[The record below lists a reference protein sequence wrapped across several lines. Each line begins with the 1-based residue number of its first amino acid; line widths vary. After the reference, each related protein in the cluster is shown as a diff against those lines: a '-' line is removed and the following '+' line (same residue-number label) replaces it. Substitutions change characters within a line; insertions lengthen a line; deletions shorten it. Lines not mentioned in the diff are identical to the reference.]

1 MWRFLIDFF
10 HEARQSRTLIIF
22 DEDELQPPRRHQ
34 VRPADVGGVL
44 FGVVVLGVV
53 LLVLLLGFTPLRS
66 MIPGVDSSETAREVR
81 VSLLRLQAMQDSL
94 EVQQQY
100 LSHLRQVMIGSV
112 DSVTMTTG
120 QQVDSQPVRTDV
132 DEVASEGRS
141 ADWSDHEQPALS
153 YWRFSSIP
161 AAAPYGV
168 AIDERSITNLQLP
181 VLPPV
186 SGFLTRGFDAR
197 AGHFGVDFAAEEGST
212 VRSVGNGYV
221 IFADWSH
228 EGGYTIAIQHSDG
241 YVSIYK
247 HNRRLLKRTG
257 ERVRAR
263 EAIAESGNSGEMTT
277 GPHLHF
283 EFWHNG
289 LAQDPRL
296 YFVTE

>member
-44 FGVVVLGVV
+44 VGVVVIGVV

-66 MIPGVDSSETAREVR
+66 LIPGVDSAETAREVR

-100 LSHLRQVMIGSV
+100 LAHLRQVMIGSV
-112 DSVTMTTG
+112 DSVTMATG
-120 QQVDSQPVRTDV
+120 QQVESQPVRTDV
-132 DEVASEGRS
+132 DAVASESRS

-153 YWRFSSIP
+153 YWRFSSLP
-161 AAAPYGV
+161 AAPPYGA

-186 SGFLTRGFDAR
+186 SGFLSRGFDAR
-197 AGHFGVDFAAEEGST
+197 AGHFGVDFAADEGST

-247 HNRRLLKRTG
+247 HNRQLLKRTG